1 MKVFKIAARAIIGIA
16 LGMLFA
22 PVLYLLLIS
31 FGTTGFTDWFFL
43 ITTDFTTFLTSYVAV
58 GSACMTVPLIAL
70 FTTYTL
76 GTWLGFFGVS
86 MVVCIVI
93 GMWAGAI
100 ERSPGRGIGVG
111 VGIWLGWFI
120 IALIFVLA
128 MGGDIVLFLNGLVDA
143 WFGVVLII
151 VAAAV
156 FGAIT
161 KSEEF

>member
-1 MKVFKIAARAIIGIA
+1 
-16 LGMLFA
+16 
-22 PVLYLLLIS
+22 
-31 FGTTGFTDWFFL
+31 
-43 ITTDFTTFLTSYVAV
+43 
-58 GSACMTVPLIAL
+58 MTVPLIAL